1 MIALYPGKF
10 DPFHNGHLDIV
21 TRARVLF
28 DEVVVAVYANPDA
41 NVLFDSP
48 KRCELAYEAT
58 RHLSGVSVLDYR
70 GLTVD
75 CARRVGAGVV
85 VRGLRNLADYEFEFQ
100 VGTANRD
107 MAPEVD
113 LCCLFTSSQFSF
125 LSASIL
131 KEVAG
136 LHGDFAKWAP
146 PATVAALCTRF
157 DIPEPATSESLAL
170 PKSRRSHQD

>member
-48 KRCELAYEAT
+48 KRCELVHEAT
-58 RHLSGVSVLDYR
+58 KHLPGVSVLDYQ

-100 VGTANRD
+100 IGTANRD
-107 MAPEVD
+107 MVPEVD

-131 KEVAG
+131 KEVAS

-146 PATVAALCTRF
+146 PATVAALCIRF
-157 DIPEPATSESLAL
+157 DIPEPATLESMAL

>member
-21 TRARVLF
+21 TRATALF
-28 DEVVVAVYANPDA
+28 DQVVVAVYANPDA
-41 NVLFDSP
+41 NVLFDSHT
-48 KRCELAYEAT
+48 RCELVCEAT
-58 RHLSGVSVLDYR
+58 SHLPGVSVLDYR

-107 MAPEVD
+107 MAPEID
-113 LCCLFTSSQFSF
+113 LCCLFTASQYSF

-146 PATVAALCTRF
+146 PATVAALRVRF
-157 DIPEPATSESLAL
+157 DIPEPVSSEPAT
-170 PKSRRSHQD
+170 PFKSRRSHQD

>member
-48 KRCELAYEAT
+48 TRCELAREAT
-58 RHLSGVSVLDYR
+58 KHLPGVSVLDYQ

-107 MAPEVD
+107 MAPDVD
-113 LCCLFTSSQFSF
+113 LCCLFTASQYSF

-146 PATVAALCTRF
+146 PATVAALRTRF
-157 DIPEPATSESLAL
+157 DIPAPPASESTAL

>member
-21 TRARVLF
+21 TRATVLF
-28 DEVVVAVYANPDA
+28 DEVIVAVYANPDA
-41 NVLFDSP
+41 NTLFDSAL
-48 KRCELAYEAT
+48 RCELACEAT
-58 RHLSGVSVLDYR
+58 GHLPNVSVLNYR
-70 GLTVD
+70 GLTVE

-107 MAPEVD
+107 MAPDVD
-113 LCCLFTSSQFSF
+113 LCCLFTSAQYSF

-136 LHGDFAKWAP
+136 LRGDFAKWAP
-146 PATVAALCTRF
+146 PATVAALCAHF
-157 DIPEPATSESLAL
+157 DILEPVLPEPTPLF
-170 PKSRRSHQD
+170 KSRRSHQD